1 MKKNIFFVFVS
12 LLICTSVFGVAKQL
26 SISDFVVHS
35 DRADYKYMGK
45 GISEMIAVELRK
57 SPGIKLIE
65 RERRTDLLEEMEIA
79 LSDLADSQT
88 QLEVGKL
95 LAVYMV
101 YGEIIDMGKKVLIS
115 LRMVDVESGEVI
127 WNEKLTE
134 KLTNY
139 DYISGF
145 FATSILKH
153 IDVKV
158 TKSTIEKTE
167 EKVEKSQEVVI
178 AFSRAVDYYD
188 KKDVKTAKEELS
200 KAKKLDPKSEAVRL
214 YLAKLIPNTS
224 KFKSITEQYFLAQ
237 NPAYLGLIAY
247 DRSYLISAMS
257 YQLGKDYK
265 QLEHYPNL
273 QFNESDRRFMVGY
286 QFPIFQRMGF
296 EVCYFNSHAGEC
308 QESSPNDDYF
318 KGTDRAERDDSG
330 AIIGFGW
337 SPLETF
343 SFGLGCTLYSQFR
356 EGQVEHPLGGST
368 VWYEDPAYFRQAFS
382 GRFLLRNREATFIF
396 DLFAGYSLE
405 KILYFD
411 PDTYPNTRSELEER
425 SAPLFVESTL
435 TLSLNER
442 KSFLIIKQLNDIH
455 LETGSFYGRLVPAF
469 EHWPLEWLSVRV
481 GVEGAAMKL
490 LDKINWGLGGTGG
503 FTIRLSRWRVD
514 IDGNVTYRRR
524 PSRVLDGEFLDE
536 IVAFITVSKNRLFIE
551 R

>member
-1 MKKNIFFVFVS
+1 MKVKKNICFVFVS

-35 DRADYKYMGK
+35 DEADYKYMGK

-57 SPGIKLIE
+57 SPGITLIE
-65 RERRTDLLEEMEIA
+65 REKRTDLLEEMEIA

-95 LAVYMV
+95 LAAKYMV

-115 LRMVDVESGEVI
+115 LRMIDVESGEVI

-134 KLTNY
+134 KLANY

-145 FATSILKH
+145 FATSILEH
-153 IDVKV
+153 INVKV
-158 TKSTIEKTE
+158 TESTIEKTE
-167 EKVEKSQEVVI
+167 EKVEKSEEVVI

-188 KKDVKTAKEELS
+188 KKDVQTAKKELS
-200 KAKKLDPKSEAVRL
+200 KAKKLDPKSEALRF

-224 KFKSITEQYFLAQ
+224 KFKSITEQYYLAQ
-237 NPAYLGLIAY
+237 NPAYLGLIQY
-247 DRSYLISAMS
+247 DRCYLISAWSSQM
-257 YQLGKDYK
+257 GEDYK
-265 QLEHYPNL
+265 QLEHYPDL
-273 QFNESDRRFMVGY
+273 QFQEADMRFMAGY
-286 QFPIFQRMGF
+286 QLPLFNRMGF
-296 EVCYFNSHAGEC
+296 EVSYFLSTAREC
-308 QESSPNDDYF
+308 QESSITQVA
-318 KGTDRAERDDSG
+318 TDRAVRDDTG

-343 SFGLGCTLYSQFR
+343 SFGLGCALYTQLR
-356 EGQVEHPLGGST
+356 HGQAEEPEGDHTE
-368 VWYEDPAYFRQAFS
+368 WYEDPTYFRQAFS
-382 GRFLLRNREATFIF
+382 GGFLLRNREATFIF

-411 PDTYPNTRSELEER
+411 PDTYPNKRSELQER

-435 TLSLNER
+435 TFSLNER
-442 KSFLIIKQLNDIH
+442 RTFLIIKQLNDIH

-490 LDKINWGLGGTGG
+490 TEEINWGLGGMGG